1 MNGRNT
7 LILSL
12 ILLGHGVAIPQTN
25 HSPEPA
31 HPCCRS
37 LAASAP
43 VSDRSIYQLTSDW
56 VTDSG
61 NTTKLAALRGKPQV
75 VAMFFASCQGACPI
89 LVHEMQSLKETFPA
103 GTRTNVGFVLVT
115 FDPEKDTPD
124 ALRAYRASRHLA
136 DGQWTILRGRPED
149 AQELAL
155 VLGVKYRR
163 ETNGQFSHSNLITI
177 LNAAGEI
184 AYQQNGL
191 GGDNELSK
199 HLNLLLKP

>member
-1 MNGRNT
+1 
-7 LILSL
+7 
-12 ILLGHGVAIPQTN
+12 
-25 HSPEPA
+25 
-31 HPCCRS
+31 
-37 LAASAP
+37 
-43 VSDRSIYQLTSDW
+43 
-56 VTDSG
+56 
-61 NTTKLAALRGKPQV
+61 
-75 VAMFFASCQGACPI
+75 MFFASCQGACPI